1 MVFKPLKIILKVTQL
16 FYPNILFVLQSHD
29 IVYILFFVPKQFHF
43 LTGIIDNFLLKKIG
57 TDRQT
62 ERLRNIIL
70 LLYRDNLNNHN
81 KYKCNQIH
89 KKKQILKNTNNIS
102 ICFSGENE
110 ENPTESADESA
121 EIKVI

>member
-1 MVFKPLKIILKVTQL
+1 MIE
-16 FYPNILFVLQSHD
+16 
-29 IVYILFFVPKQFHF
+29 
-43 LTGIIDNFLLKKIG
+43 KIG

-70 LLYRDNLNNHN
+70 LLYKDNLNKHN
-81 KYKCNQIH
+81 KYKCNQIY
-89 KKKQILKNTNNIS
+89 KIKQILKNTNNIS

-121 EIKVI
+121 EIKVIWW